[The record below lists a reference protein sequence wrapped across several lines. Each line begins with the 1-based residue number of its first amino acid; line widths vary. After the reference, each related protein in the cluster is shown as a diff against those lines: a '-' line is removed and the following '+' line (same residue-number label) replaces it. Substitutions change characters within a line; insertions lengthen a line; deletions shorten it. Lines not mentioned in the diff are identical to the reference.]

1 MTREIYIVNAH
12 IVDANGTFN
21 VLTGYPKLFD
31 TRSYNNDPAKTLKRA
46 QGEYYE
52 TVGALCKTDTRQLQV
67 AYLMS
72 SDGAILAQ
80 TCYGRIADLPDPE

>member
-21 VLTGYPKLFD
+21 TLSGYPKLFD
-31 TRSYNNDPAKTLKRA
+31 SRSYSNDLAKALKRA

-52 TVGALCKTDTRQLQV
+52 TVGALCKIDSRQLQA

-72 SDGAILAQ
+72 ADGAILAQ
-80 TCYGRIADLPDPE
+80 TCFGHIADLPDPE